1 MYKVILADDE
11 PLTLIGLQSMLV
23 WEEYNMQICGTARN
37 GDAALELIEK
47 VKPDIVIIDIK
58 MPCKTGLEAASICRE
73 LYGDVPVFI
82 LLTSFEEIK
91 YLHEAI
97 SVSAVDYLIK
107 MELTKETLVN
117 ALNKACER
125 LKTLK
130 KETSSN
136 SINENKSLY
145 DNFFLCLLYDLFENK
160 DSYESQKKEL
170 NIETEEGLQY
180 LVCCCKMKGSVQ
192 DTVQLYA
199 STVRMVKETLDK
211 FCTNAVIHI
220 DMNHIAV
227 VFFIKENGENT
238 EDLIRSALTQA
249 ALIVKNYFS
258 VTLISSAGFFVDELR
273 RIPHSF
279 NAARECLS
287 GITDDEN
294 NDTLF
299 ITQEN
304 EKYKNKTIVDV
315 KKYIRDNIR
324 KKLYLADI
332 ASHFCLTPNY
342 FSQLFTKA
350 AGITITEFIT
360 IEKIKEAKKMLQSSG
375 IKIYEI
381 SDSLSFESAFYFSKV
396 FKKITGLSPKEFQ
409 KRKNL
414 DMNKEVQDD

>member
-23 WEEYNMQICGTARN
+23 WEDYNMQICGTARN

-58 MPCKTGLEAASICRE
+58 MPCKTGLETASICRE

-82 LLTSFEEIK
+82 LLTSFEEIT

-97 SVSAVDYLIK
+97 SISAVDYLIK

-117 ALNKACER
+117 ALNKAGDR

-136 SINENKSLY
+136 AINDRKNLY

-160 DSYESQKKEL
+160 DSYENQKKEL
-170 NIETEEGLQY
+170 NIETEEGMEY
-180 LVCCCKMKGSVQ
+180 LVCCCKMKGPVQ
-192 DTVQLYA
+192 DAVQLYA
-199 STVRMVKETLDK
+199 STVRMIKETLDK
-211 FCTNAVIHI
+211 FCNNAVIHI
-220 DMNHIAV
+220 DMNHIAII
-227 VFFIKENGENT
+227 FFIKKTEESS

-249 ALIVKNYFS
+249 SVIVKNYFS
-258 VTLISSAGFFVDELR
+258 VTLISSVGFFVDDLR

-279 NAARECLS
+279 NAALECLREK
-287 GITDDEN
+287 TDED
-294 NDTLF
+294 NDGLIF
-299 ITQEN
+299 ITAEN
-304 EKYKNKTIVDV
+304 EKYKNKTVVEV
-315 KKYIRDNIR
+315 KKYIRENIQ

-342 FSQLFTKA
+342 FSQLFAKD

-360 IEKIKEAKKMLQSSG
+360 IEKIKEAKKMLQSRD

-381 SDSLSFESAFYFSKV
+381 SDSLGFENPFY
-396 FKKITGLSPKEFQ
+396 
-409 KRKNL
+409 
-414 DMNKEVQDD
+414 